1 MLIRAKAPLRI
12 SFAGGG
18 TDVPP
23 FPEREGGAVLSATIN
38 RYAWGTLRP
47 RDDQQIVIS
56 SLDLGESLSFSSHHD
71 MTLDGNMGIARAA
84 IRRMSGPDAPGF
96 DLFLHADAAPGTGLG
111 SSSAMMVVLVGLLR
125 DFRQLHMTDYEIA
138 HLAHELERV
147 DLGIAGG
154 MQDQYSAAFGGI
166 NHIEFFGD
174 RVVVNG
180 LRVGQDIVNELEY
193 NLLLVDT
200 GRSRLSSLVIED
212 QVRRYESGNAD
223 SVATLRELKRL
234 SIEMKDRLLRRRWH
248 EFGELLDQ
256 EWQHKKR
263 MSDRISNPQL
273 DELYD
278 LARAN
283 GAIGGK
289 ITGAGGGGHMLLF
302 CDFERK
308 HQVQSVLEERGCRC
322 MPVAMEQAGLQTWRV
337 NES

>member
-1 MLIRAKAPLRI
+1 
-12 SFAGGG
+12 
-18 TDVPP
+18 
-23 FPEREGGAVLSATIN
+23 
-38 RYAWGTLRP
+38 
-47 RDDQQIVIS
+47 
-56 SLDLGESLSFSSHHD
+56 
-71 MTLDGNMGIARAA
+71 
-84 IRRMSGPDAPGF
+84 
-96 DLFLHADAAPGTGLG
+96 
-111 SSSAMMVVLVGLLR
+111 VV
-125 DFRQLHMTDYEIA
+125 T
-138 HLAHELERV
+138 
-147 DLGIAGG
+147 
-154 MQDQYSAAFGGI
+154 
-166 NHIEFFGD
+166 
-174 RVVVNG
+174 G

-200 GRSRLSSLVIED
+200 GKSRLSSLVIED

-223 SVATLRELKRL
+223 SVATLRELKQL

-248 EFGELLDQ
+248 EFGELLHE

-308 HQVQSVLEERGCRC
+308 HQVSSALEARGCRV
-322 MPVAMEQAGLQTWRV
+322 MPVAMEPAGLQTWRV
-337 NES
+337 SES